1 MIKILPIDILKNR
14 NMLWHLKV
22 KREIVEASKCHIL
35 NTLLKVVRKI
45 MYYMEVKNNII
56 VRFYMSH
63 CKDKF
68 LNPT

>member
-35 NTLLKVVRKI
+35 NSLLKVVRKI
-45 MYYMEVKNNII
+45 MYYME
-56 VRFYMSH
+56 
-63 CKDKF
+63 
-68 LNPT
+68 